1 VDTTGTIT
9 GKVEFGVWGTV
20 PDPVKTSLTI
30 NNGIFIG
37 DLIVDS
43 RLSNAAE
50 TKIIINGGTFDDICC
65 VDFLSDNA
73 SISIGK
79 DIVLTSPVIIEIKKT
94 LTLDL
99 NGHSITAGASFSG
112 TESGLFAVLSGGKLT
127 INDSVGNGRISA
139 GSVYA
144 AVVIKGTDSTLV
156 VNGGTLEGYYY
167 GISGNGK
174 AANGGTIIKINDGLI
189 KGLCATNNLGI
200 YHPQAGT
207 LTVNGGKV
215 TGYNSGIAIKSGT
228 LTITGG
234 TIECTGP
241 NTAPTEGFS
250 NGVNASGAA
259 IQIESNNGYAGDIK
273 IEISGSSIINSMN
286 GYALYEYLNTTGSNP
301 AKITKVTGLRIEGG
315 TFTYGKNGFALFS
328 ENLAESG
335 VGKNFITGGSF
346 TDATCILYM
355 SNTARITING
365 DCTLSDNATVP
376 AGAELSIDSNKTLTV
391 ASGKTLIVN
400 GTLVGDATGN
410 ISCPVSFN
418 SNGGSSVSST
428 TSSYNGLVTQPTSPT
443 KSGYNFA
450 GWYKESGLINAWDF
464 STDVVSGGTVLYAK
478 WTVKPTPTP
487 TPTPEKVTKEVDPS
501 TGYETTII
509 ESSVTES
516 GRTTTI
522 DTVSEKSPSGAVTEV
537 TTTIV
542 APTSSVSD
550 IVVAEAIRQI
560 EKVAD
565 GDVVPKINVM
575 VSGQSAEID
584 LTKESIE
591 AIADAGAE
599 VVITSGSAEVVL
611 DNNVVS
617 KLSDGSGS
625 VSVTVKTVPASQ
637 LNPEQRKAAENSSVI
652 LSASATVG
660 STTIH
665 ELGGTATVTL
675 SYTLKDGE
683 DPKNMKVTY
692 LKDDGTTEIV
702 DAVYDAENETIT
714 VKLDHFSFFA
724 VSFATPVQG
733 GADNTVLYICIAIA
747 AIAII
752 GLVAYFGY
760 FRTKKA

>member
-1 VDTTGTIT
+1 MSRARIEYPRHDWIGRINMNKKILIAGVIALAVLASSMAIISEVDDGSVSADTADTYVAKIGDAKYQTLQSAFQAVESGQTIELLTDCTGGGLFLGAGSKTIT
-9 GKVEFGVWGTV
+9 LDFNGYTYTATAPSVGSPGTQTQAFHFEKGNTV
-20 PDPVKTSLTI
+20 TLKDGTLK
-30 NNGIFIG
+30 
-37 DLIVDS
+37 
-43 RLSNAAE
+43 LSNE
-50 TKIIINGGTFDDICC
+50 STLKMGIQNYC
-65 VDFLSDNA
+65 
-73 SISIGK
+73 
-79 DIVLTSPVIIEIKKT
+79 T
-94 LTLDL
+94 LTLNNFDVDASGDTYCSYAISNNFGSL
-99 NGHSITAGASFSG
+99 TVTGGSDITAYSGKVAFDVYYWPNNSYAEGVTVTFDSDYTGTVSGKIEYGSDGTSTGKADVATKAKLVINAGTFISSFTVCNLNDNG
-112 TESGLFAVLSGGKLT
+112 DTGIT
-127 INDSVGNGRISA
+127 IN
-139 GSVYA
+139 
-144 AVVIKGTDSTLV
+144 
-156 VNGGTLEGYYY
+156 
-167 GISGNGK
+167 
-174 AANGGTIIKINDGLI
+174 
-189 KGLCATNNLGI
+189 
-200 YHPQAGT
+200 
-207 LTVNGGKV
+207 
-215 TGYNSGIAIKSGT
+215 
-228 LTITGG
+228 
-234 TIECTGP
+234 
-241 NTAPTEGFS
+241 
-250 NGVNASGAA
+250 
-259 IQIESNNGYAGDIK
+259 
-273 IEISGSSIINSMN
+273 
-286 GYALYEYLNTTGSNP
+286 
-301 AKITKVTGLRIEGG
+301 
-315 TFTYGKNGFALFS
+315 
-328 ENLAESG
+328 
-335 VGKNFITGGSF
+335 GGSF

-376 AGAELSIDSNKTLTV
+376 AGAELSIASNKTLTV

-400 GTLVGDATGN
+400 GTLTVQGTLVVDATGN

-487 TPTPEKVTKEVDPS
+487 TPTPEKETKEVDPS
-501 TGYETTII
+501 TGYETTTI

-660 STTIH
+660 STAIH